1 MATHKIATISVT
13 AAAICQ
19 HTASRYSRQGGRAWI
34 CRARR
39 VRLQLQPQRSQ
50 RSLRLG
56 RFFRRGAREKRKPK
70 WRTNPTELWFGART
84 QGTDETPKP
93 RFSWSQPRGNPA
105 RLECNRS
112 SKVITLGLLKAG
124 SAVRTR
130 RRRSDLT
137 RFQNERG

>member
-13 AAAICQ
+13 AAAIRR

-56 RFFRRGAREKRKPK
+56 RFFRRGAREKRKPN
-70 WRTNPTELWFGART
+70 WRTNPSELWFGTRA

-93 RFSWSQPRGNPA
+93 WLSWSQQEEIPHDSSEIDPPR
-105 RLECNRS
+105 
-112 SKVITLGLLKAG
+112 
-124 SAVRTR
+124 
-130 RRRSDLT
+130 
-137 RFQNERG
+137 